1 MYALC
6 PISSP
11 SRIRAD
17 PRYDA
22 VPRFCVLE
30 IWENEPGK
38 GKDLVDA
45 LFNQFKTNAKYRVSR
60 TQTALLA
67 CTSVH
72 LCRLEPAAGHDHR
85 CVQDAP

>member
-1 MYALC
+1 MRSVLLAARPGYGQTRDMTLFHG
-6 PISSP
+6 
-11 SRIRAD
+11 
-17 PRYDA
+17 
-22 VPRFCVLE
+22 FCVLK

-60 TQTALLA
+60 TQTAMLA